1 MNMYLIITEGN
12 FVAVDADDSTCNG
25 YYIIKFSSSK
35 YILQADVSIDSQVIS
50 YYEMVGEGKYCLQ

>member
-1 MNMYLIITEGN
+1 MSSIIMEVN
-12 FVAVDADDSTCNG
+12 FFAVDADDYTCHG

-35 YILQADVSIDSQVIS
+35 YILQADMSIDSQVIS